1 MQSFGA
7 YNMSALSVPVGY
19 PKGTV
24 NILNNISESATALDA
39 ILGEK
44 WTHLKPGDTVDVTLI
59 HVPTNGV
66 LFSKTVTV
74 E

>member
-1 MQSFGA
+1 MQNTGA
-7 YNMSALSVPVGY
+7 YKKVDDIY
-19 PKGTV
+19 PTEVNAVLDAMYPGTD
-24 NILNNISESATALDA
+24 ALDA
-39 ILGEK
+39 ILGEG
-44 WTHLKPGDTVDVTLI
+44 WIHLQPGDTVDVTLI